1 MASFSKKRL
10 LVAAGLVVL
19 LMLALFS
26 PPPRCSSSPS
36 IDSMVKIAST
46 GEVVMKGV
54 QDEKYLVVAR
64 VLDSHSLNKGIC
76 VLVTF
81 KTDEPSVQ
89 DVMATLEKGDIITW
103 THLYPSDT
111 SGYVSGWE
119 LAKGYD
125 EAGALLG
132 TPLERFDS

>member
-1 MASFSKKRL
+1 MARISKRL
-10 LVAAGLVVL
+10 LPIAAVIASLSFL
-19 LMLALFS
+19 LLS
-26 PPPRCSSSPS
+26 GCSSSPR

-46 GEVVMKGV
+46 GEVVIKGE

-64 VLDSHSLNKGIC
+64 VLDSHSLGKGTC

-119 LAKGYD
+119 LTKGYD
-125 EAGALLG
+125 ETGELLG